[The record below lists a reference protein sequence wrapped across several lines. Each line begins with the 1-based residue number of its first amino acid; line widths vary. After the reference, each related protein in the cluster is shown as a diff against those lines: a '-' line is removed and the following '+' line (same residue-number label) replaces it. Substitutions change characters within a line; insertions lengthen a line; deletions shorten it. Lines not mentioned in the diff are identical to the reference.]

1 MADSTAKRD
10 GLTDV
15 KLDVLGEKKSP
26 RGNAVTPSGLRVV
39 IATATFH
46 VVDGV
51 TITLRKIIRNV
62 KMRGGKVLLLTAPP
76 PGGVKEPG
84 TEHVESIPI
93 LSCCVGQAD
102 YKIGLRLGKDVEE
115 KLAAFRPHVVHIT
128 VPDFACYAAGQWARE
143 NQIPLIAT
151 WHSNIHDYTLHWG
164 LVGTLIRPFM
174 LVYFRAFYQA
184 VGITY
189 VPSELM
195 RRKMIGEGFQ
205 SKEIGNVLKVWGRGV
220 DCEKFHPSK
229 RDEAFRTKHGFAKDN
244 VVVLWVGR
252 CVVEKRPDV
261 YIQVMKFLT
270 KRFPDKVGERQRPRG
285 QRTTVGGAG
294 AAAQA
299 QPPTPTPVS
308 TLSCHEPPSFE
319 PPPASL
325 RCEGEGPDRRPR
337 RLLQRDVRR
346 QELRGAR
353 VAEQRRPPSDLR
365 QLRRALLPLEGRNL
379 RERHPRRNGV
389 GASCRRRGLLQQP
402 PRRVRRERLRHQ
414 RPRQLRLPGGDPDAD
429 QRRQAQGQHGESGPR
444 ARRPRLRDHQSDGP
458 DGRQLRGGGEYPSV
472 RAQETSHRRLR
483 ERRDAPGVPVH
494 DDTQARKA
502 GPGPVGHNLRYDRPV
517 GDVPLRGRRGERAR
531 ALLCVD
537 DWRRV
542 GYRGAALRGPREGP
556 LQVLLQDQAED
567 EQDPHPRR
575 LIRVYHHPEPDPRP
589 RRVLVRG
596 PVAPR
601 APLHP
606 QPGLERGPREPHA
619 RRRTLQGEYGRL
631 RADLQRVP
639 PLVLLRHPR
648 PQGLLVRRA
657 DGPVRG
663 PDVPLLHPRASH
675 HRRGRRLRHL
685 RR

>member
-270 KRFPDKVGERQRPRG
+270 KRFPDKVKGLIVGRGDFYNEMCGVKNCVGLGWQNSDDLPRIYASCDVLCFPSRVETFGNVTLEGMASGLPVVAADCCSSHLVESGVNGYAIKGLDNSGYQEAILTLINDVKLRDSMARAGRERAVRDFEITKVMDQMVGNYVEAANTPPFEPKKLPIVACASVVMLLECPYMMIHRLGKLGPVQWAIICGTIVLSAMYLYGGDEESEHEPSYVWMIGVALAIGAQLSGALAKVLFKYYYKIKLRTNKILTLVVSYVCIIILNPILGLAAYSFAAQSLLAPLSILNLVWNAVLANLMLGEGLSKANMVAYVLICSGCLLSSYFGIHVHKDYSYDELMGLFEAPMFRFFILVQ
-285 QRTTVGGAG
+285 VIIAVGAG
-294 AAAQA
+294 AGTAASVANQEKKKKRNQIKTKPQKA
-299 QPPTPTPVS
+299 TSPTS
-308 TLSCHEPPSFE
+308 
-319 PPPASL
+319 
-325 RCEGEGPDRRPR
+325 
-337 RLLQRDVRR
+337 VRR
-346 QELRGAR
+346 SSPRGSSGL
-353 VAEQRRPPSDLR
+353 PS
-365 QLRRALLPLEGRNL
+365 
-379 RERHPRRNGV
+379 
-389 GASCRRRGLLQQP
+389 GA
-402 PRRVRRERLRHQ
+402 
-414 RPRQLRLPGGDPDAD
+414 
-429 QRRQAQGQHGESGPR
+429 
-444 ARRPRLRDHQSDGP
+444 
-458 DGRQLRGGGEYPSV
+458 
-472 RAQETSHRRLR
+472 
-483 ERRDAPGVPVH
+483 
-494 DDTQARKA
+494 
-502 GPGPVGHNLRYDRPV
+502 
-517 GDVPLRGRRGERAR
+517 
-531 ALLCVD
+531 
-537 DWRRV
+537 
-542 GYRGAALRGPREGP
+542 
-556 LQVLLQDQAED
+556 
-567 EQDPHPRR
+567 
-575 LIRVYHHPEPDPRP
+575 
-589 RRVLVRG
+589 
-596 PVAPR
+596 
-601 APLHP
+601 
-606 QPGLERGPREPHA
+606 
-619 RRRTLQGEYGRL
+619 
-631 RADLQRVP
+631 
-639 PLVLLRHPR
+639 
-648 PQGLLVRRA
+648 
-657 DGPVRG
+657 
-663 PDVPLLHPRASH
+663 
-675 HRRGRRLRHL
+675 
-685 RR
+685 